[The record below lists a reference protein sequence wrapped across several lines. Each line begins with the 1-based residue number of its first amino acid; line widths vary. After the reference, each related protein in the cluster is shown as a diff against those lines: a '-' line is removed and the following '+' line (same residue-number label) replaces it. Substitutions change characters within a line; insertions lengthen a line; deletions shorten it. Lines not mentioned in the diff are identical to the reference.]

1 MAELDSL
8 IHFWE
13 EHLSHNRTL
22 MAISLIWQIEQTIKF
37 LKELKKLKGGK
48 I

>member
-1 MAELDSL
+1 MGELDCV

-13 EHLSHNRTL
+13 EHLFHNRTL

-37 LKELKKLKGGK
+37 LKELKGVKV
-48 I
+48 